1 MSEAR
6 ATGLGSDVRDFL
18 AFVRRPVLA
27 GRRPSGMGLPVDNG
41 RADWL
46 RLPRLRRMLVWAG
59 LLWLV
64 SLLVF
69 SPLIISVAETG
80 GATHRMVLHQWL
92 WLHAIAWAPLTEE
105 LVFRYWLRRPWLGV
119 ALLPPLIAVLVNG
132 PTWWTGSLLALVL
145 AVLWWPRNR
154 HRVPRKAWRPLRA
167 YCRFFPWVFHLSAL
181 AFAGMHLINFNLGH
195 LAWWLMPVLVL
206 PQWLAGLVLGW
217 VRTRAGIGAA
227 IVLHGIYNAGPV
239 LVLMLAMWLL
249 PGSGGLPAM

>member
-145 AVLWWPRNR
+145 AVLWWPRSR